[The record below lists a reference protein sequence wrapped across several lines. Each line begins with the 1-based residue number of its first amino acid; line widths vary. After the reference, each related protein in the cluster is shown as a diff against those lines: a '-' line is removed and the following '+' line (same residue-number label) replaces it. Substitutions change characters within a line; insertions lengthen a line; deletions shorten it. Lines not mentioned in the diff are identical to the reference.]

1 MTAAPIV
8 SASLGNATTTVAP
21 LISHINAVLEAR
33 LWITVT
39 CGSISILAGIL
50 MLVVYQR
57 YRQQLSSTLNHLYVF
72 GLGGMQLLQTIQFV
86 VFAAIHLDNLDDY
99 TGPMCAANAM
109 LDQFFNFSGQMFGLA
124 FTFTLFTL
132 RGHFDCCTHKS
143 LSMSQQA
150 RASFL
155 PLSRSEHFH
164 QRDYGSHLDDP
175 QHSRHDADF
184 AIGGTTALTPRQG
197 ARLEERAPLSHLAS
211 GDISKIAWSVLAIA
225 GGLGT
230 TIWMSAVVMQD
241 VDAAPEPHVLN
252 PKNFEIGLG
261 WCWIPND
268 GFDVLKLFC
277 CYLFAFLTLLSG
289 IAAIVFLLRH
299 EVGSSYQLH
308 LMIYVR
314 VGLLLGWLLFAYLIG
329 AVSRFTKDRTANEHS
344 SYVATVLFTLNETF
358 LVLIFFSTERL
369 WTPLW
374 KAMTAR
380 WRGGPEELPGNG
392 FSGSVNHLLLMEVK
406 GVPLPSGFASQ
417 EHSQWR
423 FDEGSDATGV
433 DYSANSRRFLPS
445 QRESLV
451 VTSYAT
457 TEALMT
463 ER

>member
-1 MTAAPIV
+1 MTALPVV
-8 SASLGNATTTVAP
+8 SGFLDNATTTVAP
-21 LISHINAVLEAR
+21 PTPHSNAVLEAR
-33 LWITVT
+33 LYLTVI
-39 CGSISILAGIL
+39 CGSVSILAGL
-50 MLVVYQR
+50 SMLVVYRR

-72 GLGGMQLLQTIQFV
+72 GLGGMQLLQTMQFV
-86 VFAAIHLDNLDDY
+86 VFAAIHVSHLDDY

-109 LDQFFNFSGQMFGLA
+109 LDQFFNFTGQMFGLA

-143 LSMSQQA
+143 LFLTQQA

-155 PLSRSEHFH
+155 PLSRSEHFY
-164 QRDYGSHLDDP
+164 QRDYGSHLDNP
-175 QHSRHDADF
+175 HHSRDS
-184 AIGGTTALTPRQG
+184 AIAALTPRRG

-230 TIWMSAVVMQD
+230 TIWMSVVVMQD

-277 CYLFAFLTLLSG
+277 CYLLAFLTLLSG

-374 KAMTAR
+374 TAVKAG

-423 FDEGSDATGV
+423 FDDGSDATGV